1 MSINVGDL
9 VATTMRHYTPKLHDN
24 ISNHNV
30 FGYHLKKDGRVKEY
44 VHGGRN
50 ISESVLYGTNS
61 SVKFFDGYET
71 FVPPTSDQ
79 EVIDF
84 ATYEWKQLA
93 GFVAINSREEML
105 NKGEAQIR
113 DFLKTRIQHLQA
125 NLGNTYATALYSD
138 GTGSGGKEI
147 GGLQLLVADD
157 PTAAGSVGG
166 IAQNTNAFWR
176 NQTSTVTA
184 SVSNIE
190 SSMNSIWLDTI
201 RGADKPTRI
210 YADKIM
216 YDLYWQA
223 LTDKRRYTSAD
234 EAEGSFKGLAFE
246 SAAVYYDD
254 QCPTKHMYFL
264 NLKDLTL
271 RTTIK
276 EVFKVHKARDITNAL
291 YSVTPVEAMMN
302 LTTGRRASHAVL
314 IDD

>member
-1 MSINVGDL
+1 MSINVGDV
-9 VATTMRHYTPKLHDN
+9 VASVMRHYTPKLHDN

-30 FGYHLKKDGRVKEY
+30 FGYHLKKDGRVKDY

-71 FVPPTSDQ
+71 FVPPTDDQ
-79 EVIDF
+79 DVIDF
-84 ATYEWKQLA
+84 AEYEWKQLA
-93 GFVAINSREEML
+93 GFVAVNSREEML
-105 NKGEAQIR
+105 NRGEAQIR
-113 DFLKTRIQHLQA
+113 DFVKTRLEHLKA
-125 NLGNTYATALYSD
+125 NLSNTYATSLYSD
-138 GTGSGGKEI
+138 GTGTGGKEI

-157 PTAAGSVGG
+157 PTAAGTVGG
-166 IAQNTNAFWR
+166 IDQSAQSFWR

-184 SVSNIE
+184 TVADIE
-190 SSMNSIWLDTI
+190 GQMLDIWNNTI
-201 RGADKPTRI
+201 RGQDRPTRI
-210 YADKIM
+210 YASADM
-216 YDLYWQA
+216 YKLYWSA
-223 LTDKRRYTSAD
+223 LVDKRRYTSAS

-246 SAAVYYDD
+246 SASVYFDD

-264 NLKDLTL
+264 NLNDLTL
-271 RTTIK
+271 RTTIRD
-276 EVFKVHKARDITNAL
+276 VFKVCKSRDIPNAL